1 MENKKIALFIDAENI
16 SSDYAKF
23 IFDKVSS
30 YGEII
35 IKRIYADWTNEQ
47 PKNWKDIISEYS
59 ITAIQCFTFASKK
72 NSSDMYLTTDIAEIL
87 YEKNIDIFVIVSSDS
102 DYTSWVQ
109 KIREKGKQALGFGE
123 LKTIKSYV
131 NSFNEFFYLNVK
143 EEDERLNK
151 ELELV
156 DDLNVIVDNLIEE
169 KGIAEYTQIS
179 IGIRRKYADFI
190 PSNYGC
196 KRFKELI
203 DKYLSITTNKYKK
216 NIKDDNKS
224 YYLSEEK

>member
-1 MENKKIALFIDAENI
+1 MQKILVLTMQSLFLIRFQAMARLSLKEFMQIGQMNSQKIGKIILVNILLRLYNALL
-16 SSDYAKF
+16 
-23 IFDKVSS
+23 
-30 YGEII
+30 
-35 IKRIYADWTNEQ
+35 
-47 PKNWKDIISEYS
+47 
-59 ITAIQCFTFASKK
+59 ASKK

-143 EEDERLNK
+143 EKDERLNK
-151 ELELV
+151 ELV

>member
-47 PKNWKDIISEYS
+47 PKNWKDNIGEYS

-131 NSFNEFFYLNVK
+131 NPFNEFFYLNVK

-151 ELELV
+151 ELV

-169 KGIAEYTQIS
+169 KGLAEYTQIS

-196 KRFKELI
+196 KRSKELI

>member
-1 MENKKIALFIDAENI
+1 MVNILLRLYNALPLQ
-16 SSDYAKF
+16 
-23 IFDKVSS
+23 V
-30 YGEII
+30 
-35 IKRIYADWTNEQ
+35 
-47 PKNWKDIISEYS
+47 
-59 ITAIQCFTFASKK
+59 KK

-143 EEDERLNK
+143 EEDERLK
-151 ELELV
+151 KELV

-179 IGIRRKYADFI
+179 NAIRRKYADFI

>member
-47 PKNWKDIISEYS
+47 PKNWKDNIGKYS
-59 ITAIQCFTFASKK
+59 ITAIQCFTFANKK

-143 EEDERLNK
+143 EKDEQLNK
-151 ELELV
+151 ELV
-156 DDLNVIVDNLIEE
+156 HDLNVIVDNLIEE
-169 KGIAEYTQIS
+169 KGIAEYPQIS

>member
-47 PKNWKDIISEYS
+47 PKNWKDNIGKYS
-59 ITAIQCFTFASKK
+59 ITAIQCFTFANKK

-102 DYTSWVQ
+102 DYISWVQ

-143 EEDERLNK
+143 EKDEQLNK
-151 ELELV
+151 ELV
-156 DDLNVIVDNLIEE
+156 HDLNVIVDNLIEE
-169 KGIAEYTQIS
+169 KGIAEYPQIS

>member
-1 MENKKIALFIDAENI
+1 MKKRYAALIFCAIGLLLGSVTSEAKKKPSVTAE
-16 SSDYAKF
+16 S
-23 IFDKVSS
+23 
-30 YGEII
+30 
-35 IKRIYADWTNEQ
+35 
-47 PKNWKDIISEYS
+47 
-59 ITAIQCFTFASKK
+59 AIVMDVQSGA
-72 NSSDMYLTTDIAEIL
+72 IL

-143 EEDERLNK
+143 EKDERLNK
-151 ELELV
+151 ELV
-156 DDLNVIVDNLIEE
+156 NDLNVIVDNLIEE

-203 DKYLSITTNKYKK
+203 DKYLSITTNKYKG
-216 NIKDDNKS
+216 
-224 YYLSEEK
+224 

>member
-47 PKNWKDIISEYS
+47 PKNWKDNIGKYS
-59 ITAIQCFTFASKK
+59 ITAIQCFTFANKK

-143 EEDERLNK
+143 EKDEQLNK
-151 ELELV
+151 ELV
-156 DDLNVIVDNLIEE
+156 HDLNVIVDNLIEE
-169 KGIAEYTQIS
+169 KGIAEYPQIS

-190 PSNYGC
+190 PSNYGR

>member
-1 MENKKIALFIDAENI
+1 MENKKIALFIDEENI

-47 PKNWKDIISEYS
+47 PKNWKDNIGKYS
-59 ITAIQCFTFASKK
+59 ITAIQCFTFANKK

-143 EEDERLNK
+143 EKDEQLNK
-151 ELELV
+151 ELV
-156 DDLNVIVDNLIEE
+156 HDLNVIVDNLIEE
-169 KGIAEYTQIS
+169 KGIAEYPQIS

>member
-1 MENKKIALFIDAENI
+1 
-16 SSDYAKF
+16 
-23 IFDKVSS
+23 
-30 YGEII
+30 
-35 IKRIYADWTNEQ
+35 
-47 PKNWKDIISEYS
+47 
-59 ITAIQCFTFASKK
+59 
-72 NSSDMYLTTDIAEIL
+72 MYLTTDIAEIL

-151 ELELV
+151 ELV

-169 KGIAEYTQIS
+169 KGLAEYTQIS

>member
-47 PKNWKDIISEYS
+47 PKNWKDNIGEYS

-87 YEKNIDIFVIVSSDS
+87 YEKNIDIFIIVSSDS

-143 EEDERLNK
+143 EKDEQLNK
-151 ELELV
+151 ELV
-156 DDLNVIVDNLIEE
+156 HDLNVIVDNLIEE
-169 KGIAEYTQIS
+169 KGIAEYPQIS

>member
-47 PKNWKDIISEYS
+47 PKNWKDNIGKYS
-59 ITAIQCFTFASKK
+59 ITAIQCFTFANKK

-143 EEDERLNK
+143 EKDEQLNK
-151 ELELV
+151 ELV
-156 DDLNVIVDNLIEE
+156 HDLNVIVDNLIEE
-169 KGIAEYTQIS
+169 KGIAEYPQIS

-216 NIKDDNKS
+216 NIKDDIS
-224 YYLSEEK
+224 LTT

>member
-47 PKNWKDIISEYS
+47 PKNWKDNIGEYS
-59 ITAIQCFTFASKK
+59 IMAIQCFTFASKK

-143 EEDERLNK
+143 EKDERLNK
-151 ELELV
+151 ELV

-196 KRFKELI
+196 KRFKEHI

>member
-1 MENKKIALFIDAENI
+1 MVNILLRLYNALPLQ
-16 SSDYAKF
+16 
-23 IFDKVSS
+23 V
-30 YGEII
+30 
-35 IKRIYADWTNEQ
+35 
-47 PKNWKDIISEYS
+47 
-59 ITAIQCFTFASKK
+59 KK

-143 EEDERLNK
+143 EEDERLK
-151 ELELV
+151 KELV

-179 IGIRRKYADFI
+179 NAIRRKYADFI

-216 NIKDDNKS
+216 I
-224 YYLSEEK
+224 

>member
-47 PKNWKDIISEYS
+47 SKNWKDNIGEYS

-87 YEKNIDIFVIVSSDS
+87 YEKNIDIFIIVSSDS

-143 EEDERLNK
+143 EKDEQLNK
-151 ELELV
+151 ELV
-156 DDLNVIVDNLIEE
+156 HDLNVIVDNLIEE
-169 KGIAEYTQIS
+169 KGIAEYPQIS